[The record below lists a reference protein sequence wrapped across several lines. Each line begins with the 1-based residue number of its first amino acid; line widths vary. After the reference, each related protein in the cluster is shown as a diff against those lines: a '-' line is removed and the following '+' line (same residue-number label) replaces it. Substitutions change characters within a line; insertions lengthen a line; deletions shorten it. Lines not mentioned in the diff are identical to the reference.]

1 MSDNKS
7 RPLRAGNKSQQPV
20 VCLVSLGC
28 AKNTVDSERLLG
40 LLVSAGFL
48 IAADPADAD
57 LCLVNTCGFIQ
68 EARAESAATLRELA
82 GLKVRGRLRAV
93 AALGCLAERA
103 RDVPEL
109 AGLLAAADALIRF
122 DDYPR
127 LAEICRALLAQQTP
141 DTTAA
146 AGAAGLS
153 HVPDEFYRLPRLRMG
168 APHTAY
174 LKISEGCSNPC
185 RFCAIPRIRGR
196 QVSRPIKALVQE
208 ARELI
213 ALGAR
218 ELNLIAQDTTSY
230 GRDLYGAFRL
240 PALLRALR
248 ALPDPVWF
256 RLLYAYPRH
265 LSDAVLDV
273 LASDERFCPYLDLPL
288 QHISDAM
295 LAAMGRGM
303 TRAQTVAL
311 LDRLPRKL
319 PGVTL
324 RTSFIVGYPGETER
338 DFAELLDFV
347 REGCFTHAG
356 VFIYSHEPRTPA
368 ARLKDDVPPAEKIRR
383 RDTLLQAQRAVSRQ
397 HQRARVGR
405 TLRVLVDGPVE
416 RGAKVPAGARAIA
429 RSRHEAPEVDGV
441 IYLRGA
447 GAQRLAP
454 GTFLDARI
462 VRGLDYDAV
471 AEIAPAPPALLT
483 DTRSK
488 KHQTG

>member
-1 MSDNKS
+1 MSNYRKPS
-7 RPLRAGNKSQQPV
+7 NHVGGKPV

-40 LLVSAGFL
+40 LLVTAGFL

-57 LCLVNTCGFIQ
+57 LCLVNTCGFIND
-68 EARAESAATLRELA
+68 ARAESAATLRELA
-82 GLKVRGRLRAV
+82 GLKTRGRLKAV

-103 RDVPEL
+103 HDVPEL
-109 AGLLAAADALIRF
+109 AGLLAPADALIRF

-127 LAEICRALLAQQTP
+127 LAKICRALLEQKTP
-141 DTTAA
+141 AASPA
-146 AGAAGLS
+146 AGTGHMPENFS
-153 HVPDEFYRLPRLRMG
+153 RIPRLRIG
-168 APHTAY
+168 AVHTAY

-218 ELNLIAQDTTSY
+218 EVNLIAQDTTSY

-240 PALLRALR
+240 PALLRALQ

-256 RLLYAYPRH
+256 RLLYAYPLH
-265 LSDAVLDV
+265 LSAAVLDV
-273 LASDERFCPYLDLPL
+273 LASDERFCRYLDLPL
-288 QHISDAM
+288 QHISDTM

-303 TRAQTVAL
+303 TRSQTVAL

-319 PGVTL
+319 PGVAL
-324 RTSFIVGYPGETER
+324 RTSFIVGYPGERER

-347 REGCFTHAG
+347 REGRFTHAG
-356 VFIYSHEPRTPA
+356 VFLYSHEPRTPA
-368 ARLKDDVPPAEKIRR
+368 ARLQDNVPLAEKIRR
-383 RDTLLQAQRAVSRQ
+383 RDVLLAAQRTVSRQ
-397 HQRARVGR
+397 HQQARVGC
-405 TLRVLVDGPVE
+405 TVRVLVDGPLE
-416 RGAKVPAGARAIA
+416 RGVRVPAGARVIA

-441 IYLRGA
+441 IFLRGA

-454 GTFLDARI
+454 GTFLDARV

-471 AEIAPAPPALLT
+471 AEIG
-483 DTRSK
+483 K
-488 KHQTG
+488 KGKVESDA